1 MKHLRQLCA
10 VAVLMFA
17 LASSA
22 FAGNMECGVVAP
34 PPNPPVSVMGDTAT
48 NGMLSTETAFAD
60 PVADFTL
67 NILQS
72 VLSLF

>member
-1 MKHLRQLCA
+1 MKHVRQLCA
-10 VAVLMFA
+10 VAVLMFV

-22 FAGNMECGVVAP
+22 FAGDIHCGDVPTPPDPPAMMGNMECGF
-34 PPNPPVSVMGDTAT
+34 MGTAENT
-48 NGMLSTETAFAD
+48 FVDPATEL
-60 PVADFTL
+60 TL

>member
-1 MKHLRQLCA
+1 MTHLRQLCA
-10 VAVLMFA
+10 VAVLTFA

-22 FAGNMECGVVAP
+22 FAGNMECGVVDP
-34 PPNPPVSVMGDTAT
+34 PPNPPVSAMGDTAT
-48 NGMLSTETAFAD
+48 NGTLSTETAFAD
-60 PVADFTL
+60 PFTGFTL